1 MGIMAE
7 YTVEVN
13 IYDNL
18 VDTQVVL
25 DDVERAAAHSL
36 RGKAYSWAVVG
47 FSFIALDWYRL
58 RIYCG
63 GGSEN
68 QRSVDEQLKDWP
80 QSIEGL
86 PSNPVLY
93 NSSCSKFE
101 VESYFGRDSRMVDL
115 TH

>member
-36 RGKAYSWAVVG
+36 RVKHTVG
-47 FSFIALDWYRL
+47 L
-58 RIYCG
+58 
-63 GGSEN
+63 
-68 QRSVDEQLKDWP
+68 
-80 QSIEGL
+80 
-86 PSNPVLY
+86 
-93 NSSCSKFE
+93 
-101 VESYFGRDSRMVDL
+101 
-115 TH
+115 